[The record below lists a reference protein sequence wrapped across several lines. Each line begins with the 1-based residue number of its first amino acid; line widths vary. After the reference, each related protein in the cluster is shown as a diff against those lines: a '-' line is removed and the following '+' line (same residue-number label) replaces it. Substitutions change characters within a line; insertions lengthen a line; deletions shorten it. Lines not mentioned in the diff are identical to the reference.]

1 MSKCSC
7 IYSAIV
13 CDLQYLYS
21 ILALYMLEMFTFFDV
36 LLYCV
41 PTRLP
46 CPHTHSRWVS
56 LLHLIISDQCH
67 TIPSLENQR
76 KRFLFVPPSVGT
88 FSSEWK
94 SFCILASL
102 GFANPL
108 SIHVMS
114 FLIFS
119 SAQYIAKTFLL
130 FSVARNPSLP
140 LSSNR
145 TQSQKKRL
153 SKSVLM
159 I

>member
-1 MSKCSC
+1 MSRCPC

-13 CDLQYLYS
+13 CDLQSLYS
-21 ILALYMLEMFTFFDV
+21 ILAFYMVEIFTFFDV

-41 PTRLP
+41 PTRLS

-67 TIPSLENQR
+67 TIPSLEYER
-76 KRFLFVPPSVGT
+76 KRFFFVPPSVGN

-94 SFCILASL
+94 SFFILASL

-114 FLIFS
+114 FLNFLNCSIYSKNVFAFQYSQKPFS
-119 SAQYIAKTFLL
+119 LS
-130 FSVARNPSLP
+130 
-140 LSSNR
+140 LSSDRN
-145 TQSQKKRL
+145 QS
-153 SKSVLM
+153 
-159 I
+159 

>member
-1 MSKCSC
+1 MPLHG
-7 IYSAIV
+7 AIV
-13 CDLQYLYS
+13 CDLQYLYAT
-21 ILALYMLEMFTFFDV
+21 LALYMLEIFTFFDV

-41 PTRLP
+41 PTRLS

-76 KRFLFVPPSVGT
+76 KRFFFVPPSVGNL
-88 FSSEWK
+88 SSEWK
-94 SFCILASL
+94 SFCTLAFL

-114 FLIFS
+114 FLNFS
-119 SAQYIAKTFLL
+119 SAQYIAKMFFR
-130 FSVARNPSLP
+130 FSIARNLSLP

-145 TQSQKKRL
+145 TQS
-153 SKSVLM
+153 
-159 I
+159 

>member
-1 MSKCSC
+1 MPLHG
-7 IYSAIV
+7 AIV
-13 CDLQYLYS
+13 CDLQYLCA
-21 ILALYMLEMFTFFDV
+21 ILALYMLEIFTFFDV

-41 PTRLP
+41 PTRLS

-76 KRFLFVPPSVGT
+76 KRFFFVPPSVGNL
-88 FSSEWK
+88 SSEWK
-94 SFCILASL
+94 SFCILAFL

-114 FLIFS
+114 FLNFS
-119 SAQYIAKTFLL
+119 SAQYIAKMFFR
-130 FSVARNPSLP
+130 FSIARNLSLP

-145 TQSQKKRL
+145 TQS
-153 SKSVLM
+153 
-159 I
+159 